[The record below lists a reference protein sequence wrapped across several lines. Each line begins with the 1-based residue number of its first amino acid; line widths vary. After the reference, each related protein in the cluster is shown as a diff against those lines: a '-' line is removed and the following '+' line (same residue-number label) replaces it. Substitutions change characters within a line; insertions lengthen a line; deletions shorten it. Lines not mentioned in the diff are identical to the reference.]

1 MEEILKKYSLEV
13 DEKQVAA
20 TVDAAKESAKNIV
33 PEQLKQCFNSI
44 DLTTLNATDT
54 ISQVK
59 MMAEKVSN
67 FSKVYSDLPNVAAIC
82 VYPALV
88 GTVRKNL
95 SDANVKI
102 AAVTAGFPAS
112 QTFIDVKIRESQM
125 AIENGADEVDIVISL
140 GRFLEKDYAFVY
152 DEISKIKQ
160 SAGKAH
166 VKAILETGAL
176 KDLKLIRIAA
186 LTAMEAGADF
196 VKTSTGKFYDA
207 ATPEAVYVMC
217 RAIADYKA
225 QSGRM
230 VGIKPSGGIS
240 TTPEALTYYNILK
253 STLGDEWLNNKF
265 FRIGASRLANNLL
278 ADIVGLEA
286 KYF

>member
-20 TVDAAKESAKNIV
+20 TVDEAKESAKNTV

-54 ISQVK
+54 VSQVK

-67 FSKVYSDLPNVAAIC
+67 FSNVYLDLPNVAAIC

-112 QTFIDVKIRESQM
+112 QTFIDVKIKESQM

-140 GRFLEKDYAFVY
+140 GRFLDEDYAFVY
-152 DEISKIKQ
+152 NEISKIKQ
-160 SAGKAH
+160 SVGNTH

-176 KDLKLIRIAA
+176 KNLNLIRIAA
-186 LTAMEAGADF
+186 LIAMEAGADF

-207 ATPEAVYVMC
+207 
-217 RAIADYKA
+217 
-225 QSGRM
+225 
-230 VGIKPSGGIS
+230 
-240 TTPEALTYYNILK
+240 
-253 STLGDEWLNNKF
+253 
-265 FRIGASRLANNLL
+265 
-278 ADIVGLEA
+278 
-286 KYF
+286 